1 MSFSVTKV
9 LLYGFFAAGVLAL
22 LPFVYLVWRT
32 ESLASGFS
40 QIYVDETEA
49 KLLKVAG
56 APTRT
61 LRCDEGRHKI
71 QPRTVRPCARVHWYS
86 AYPFD
91 DGWLVPID
99 AQGAIMQIDRHRWP

>member
-1 MSFSVTKV
+1 MAVGFVAVVGIAWFFWQRVT
-9 LLYGFFAAGVLAL
+9 LNA
-22 LPFVYLVWRT
+22 R
-32 ESLASGFS
+32 FS
-40 QIYVDETEA
+40 QIYVDEPEE

-61 LRCDEGRHKI
+61 LRCDEGRRKI
-71 QPRTVRPCARVHWYS
+71 QPSATRPCARVHWYS

-99 AQGAIMQIDRHRWP
+99 EQGTIMQIDRFALP